1 MKKVLLSLAIL
12 TSSFANASLTQ
23 SDVERALPD
32 MHGLWESSV
41 NVKGVTV
48 FPQKGVFDMEGIAYE
63 LHDLDAKRSGKYIM
77 WNSEQR
83 FKAPIVNKMRVAS
96 GLAPVSNDDNEF
108 VRLCRF
114 DMESDL
120 FYEMSATQAN
130 LISEKI
136 PSFSPV
142 NNCLLGGDTKEYW
155 LNRYAMFYDLHGNKR
170 GHR

>member
-1 MKKVLLSLAIL
+1 MSSL
-12 TSSFANASLTQ
+12 ANASMTK
-23 SDVERALPD
+23 SDVEKALPD

-41 NVKGVTV
+41 NIKGVTV

-77 WNSEQR
+77 WNSEQK

-130 LISEKI
+130 FISEKL

-142 NNCLLGGDTKEYW
+142 DNCLLGGDTKEYW
-155 LNRYAMFYDLHGNKR
+155 LSRYTMFYDQHGNKR